1 MSSGTEHG
9 AAGTGKPRR
18 SLWEIGLAAV
28 LLAVGVEPKRPGTGV
43 TSRIAPPER
52 IETKPDA
59 KSQQTPCFAPDVSAY
74 RRNNSLKNIVL
85 ALYNRISE
93 HRVVSI
99 AAGVTFFAL
108 LAIFP
113 TLAAL
118 VSIYGLF
125 TDPGTIG
132 AHLDRL
138 AGFLPGGAMEIIG
151 DQMRRVAEQGKTT
164 LGLTFATSLAI
175 SLWSAN
181 AGMKALFDALN
192 IVYNAKDTRG
202 FIKLNAVSLAFMLG
216 TIVFLLLAIGAIVV
230 LPILLGYI
238 GLGGATEWLLS
249 IGRWPVL
256 FVIVAVMIALI
267 YRFGPCRRDPKWHWI
282 TWGSAFAS
290 IVWILLSILFS
301 WYAANF
307 GNYNK
312 TYGSLGAAI
321 GFMTWIWLS
330 TIVILVGAEIDDEM
344 EERERARRGDR
355 REARRVEVGTKAR
368 EDFSPF
374 AQTGFYVA
382 IGIVLAL
389 SAIGAATIWAAK

>member
-1 MSSGTEHG
+1 MSSGAEYRLTG
-9 AAGTGKPRR
+9 SGKPRR
-18 SLWEIGLAAV
+18 PLWEIGLAAV
-28 LLAVGVEPKRPGTGV
+28 LLALGVEPKPRGT
-43 TSRIAPPER
+43 RISPRISLDPPKTERHAAGAPER
-52 IETKPDA
+52 
-59 KSQQTPCFAPDVSAY
+59 PCFAPDVSAY
-74 RRNNSLKNIVL
+74 RRDNSLKNILL

-138 AGFLPGGAMEIIG
+138 SGFLPGGAMEIIG

-192 IVYNAKDTRG
+192 IVYNAKETRG

-230 LPILLGYI
+230 LPILLRYI
-238 GLGGATEWLLS
+238 GFGGATERLLS

-290 IVWILLSILFS
+290 IVWIALSLLFS

-307 GNYNK
+307 GSYNK

-344 EERERARRGDR
+344 EERERAQGHR
-355 REARRVEVGTKAR
+355 REPRRAEVGTKAR

-374 AQTGFYVA
+374 SQGGFSVA
-382 IGIVLAL
+382 TGIVLAL
-389 SAIGAATIWAAK
+389 AAIGAATIWAAK